1 MPLRTSLTSG
11 VFIALTLIFSSW
23 NSALHANSAGF
34 SLVGDGGFFMRTSA
48 PSARDV
54 VLNDDATGRGAVSM
68 NPGAASLFRGRSSG
82 SLFAR
87 AAVAVGIDVAEI
99 MNVIASAEAGKADY
113 DAVQHGAKIKPPA
126 DPTDMTV
133 LEIYTWIDATPGQ
146 PHAIG
151 RYQFIPATLRRLVKH
166 QGVPLGRKFNKDL
179 QDQLA
184 HQLIEEAGLSQFK
197 AGDMTQTTF
206 MNNLA
211 KIWAGLPTSN
221 GKSYYHNYAGNRA
234 TVSWDSYKAR
244 MDAIFSS

>member
-1 MPLRTSLTSG
+1 MYQLGRR
-11 VFIALTLIFSSW
+11 AC
-23 NSALHANSAGF
+23 
-34 SLVGDGGFFMRTSA
+34 
-48 PSARDV
+48 PSAIAQD
-54 VLNDDATGRGAVSM
+54 GR
-68 NPGAASLFRGRSSG
+68 NWC
-82 SLFAR
+82 
-87 AAVAVGIDVAEI
+87 
-99 MNVIASAEAGKADY
+99 
-113 DAVQHGAKIKPPA
+113 H
-126 DPTDMTV
+126 
-133 LEIYTWIDATPGQ
+133 
-146 PHAIG
+146 H
-151 RYQFIPATLRRLVKH
+151 
-166 QGVPLGRKFNKDL
+166 GRKFNKDL